1 MVLAENKAKCLL
13 SVNHTTKTIYHYYRH
28 QISLNDQPEI
38 PEDLRL
44 RRRSA
49 YQTLSKVF
57 LYQFLTDTK
66 SAVGRVD
73 LKPFWESEKMSHL
86 LR

>member
-13 SVNHTTKTIYHYYRH
+13 SVNHTTKTIHHYHRH
-28 QISLNDQPEI
+28 QISLNDQPEV

-49 YQTLSKVF
+49 YQTLSKRF
-57 LYQFLTDTK
+57 
-66 SAVGRVD
+66 G
-73 LKPFWESEKMSHL
+73 
-86 LR
+86 